1 VSGGHEPTPAAQESQ
16 VSQPKT
22 FKWTVEF
29 EIAHCLVEDGFEMT
43 DAVAQGMIEERL
55 SYAYE
60 GELKARVV
68 NAPTKKS
75 IAKAQGY

>member
-1 VSGGHEPTPAAQESQ
+1 MDRK
-16 VSQPKT
+16 PKT

-43 DAVAQGMIEERL
+43 DAVAQGMIEKRL
-55 SYAYE
+55 DYAYE

-68 NAPTKKS
+68 KAPTKKS